1 MVLAIYNK
9 LFLKS
14 KKILSDLREKQN
26 FINSIK
32 KNTKFLKFKIFALL
46 YEKNQMSCTKYH
58 KLAKSRHDKFLG
70 QHRLFLIK
78 ACAGS
83 DFESAVYKRAY
94 MSVQNY
100 DMTGF

>member
-58 KLAKSRHDKFLG
+58 KFVLYYYTKNTPNKLEETIEF
-70 QHRLFLIK
+70 
-78 ACAGS
+78 
-83 DFESAVYKRAY
+83 
-94 MSVQNY
+94 
-100 DMTGF
+100 